1 MIDGIKFLEP
11 YKKRLSNLREDLK
24 KDVQQLI
31 DEKKINYEQA
41 IRIFEDSKLFE
52 IEGFIMT
59 NGIFDVYTD
68 YISGSWINRCE
79 TIYFSQISDW
89 INEGYVDEDDD
100 EDFLKAYKDK
110 NITKEDLQKE
120 IYDTIISDNIVGFIY
135 DW

>member
-1 MIDGIKFLEP
+1 MINVDEFLKSYEE
-11 YKKRLSNLREDLK
+11 RLSNLRENLK

-52 IEGFIMT
+52 IKGLIIYK
-59 NGIFDVYTD
+59 GIFDVYTD
-68 YISGSWINRCE
+68 YAGDWANRCE

-89 INEGYVDEDDD
+89 INDDYEGCITEICKEKGV
-100 EDFLKAYKDK
+100 
-110 NITKEDLQKE
+110 TKEDLQKE

>member
-1 MIDGIKFLEP
+1 MINVDEFLKP
-11 YKKRLSNLREDLK
+11 YKERLSNLREDLK

-89 INEGYVDEDDD
+89 INEDYIDEDDD
-100 EDFLKAYKDK
+100 ENFLKAYKDK
-110 NITKEDLQKE
+110 NVSREDLQKE
-120 IYDTIISDNIVGFIY
+120 IYDTIINDNIVGFIY

>member
-1 MIDGIKFLEP
+1 MIDEIEFLKP
-11 YKKRLSNLREDLK
+11 YKERLSNLREDLK
-24 KDVQQLI
+24 KEVQQLI

-68 YISGSWINRCE
+68 YISGSWVNRCE

-89 INEGYVDEDDD
+89 INEDYEGCVTKICE
-100 EDFLKAYKDK
+100 EKGV
-110 NITKEDLQKE
+110 TKEDLQKE
-120 IYDTIISDNIVGFIY
+120 IYDTIVNDNIVGFKY

>member
-1 MIDGIKFLEP
+1 MIDEIEFLKP
-11 YKKRLSNLREDLK
+11 YKERLSNLREDLK
-24 KDVQQLI
+24 KEVQQLI

-59 NGIFDVYTD
+59 NGIFDIYTD
-68 YISGSWINRCE
+68 CISGSWVNRYE

-89 INEGYVDEDDD
+89 INDDSD
-100 EDFLKAYKDK
+100 DYLEKVYKDK

>member
-1 MIDGIKFLEP
+1 MINADEFLKP
-11 YKKRLSNLREDLK
+11 YEERLSNLREDLK
-24 KDVQQLI
+24 KDIQQLI

-68 YISGSWINRCE
+68 YISGSWVNRCE

-89 INEGYVDEDDD
+89 INEGYVDEDE

-120 IYDTIISDNIVGFIY
+120 IYDTIVNDNIVGFIY

>member
-1 MIDGIKFLEP
+1 MINADEFLKP
-11 YKKRLSNLREDLK
+11 YEERLFNLREDLK

-68 YISGSWINRCE
+68 YISGSWVNRCE

-89 INEGYVDEDDD
+89 INEGYADEDD
-100 EDFLKAYKDK
+100 EDFLKTYKDK

-120 IYDTIISDNIVGFIY
+120 IYDMIVNDNIVGFIY

>member
-1 MIDGIKFLEP
+1 MIDEIEFLKP
-11 YKKRLSNLREDLK
+11 YKERLSNLREDLK
-24 KDVQQLI
+24 KEVQQLI

-68 YISGSWINRCE
+68 YISGSWVNRCE

-89 INEGYVDEDDD
+89 INDDD
-100 EDFLKAYKDK
+100 EGCITEICKEKGV
-110 NITKEDLQKE
+110 TKEDLQKE
-120 IYDTIISDNIVGFIY
+120 IYDTIISDNIIGFIY